1 MVNESIAE
9 MLRES
14 PPFAM
19 EVSIYG
25 ADQEHYEGTTGIKG
39 SFARFVRGIRLLQEA
54 NVPLTL
60 KTPFSDITSDHG
72 DALVAFC
79 RERGLPFRYD
89 FSLSPRHDGGQQPTL
104 HRIAPK
110 RVAQMRGALLAE
122 ERSSGHFDPLP
133 ECSDAPPGN
142 AASSDD
148 LYQCGAGRI
157 GFFIDGLGYASH
169 CVIDREP
176 RFPLLEMSWDEVW
189 AGIGG
194 WVTQKLPEDA
204 PCSGCSLRGGCNNCP
219 ARSRLA
225 TGSPYLKDT
234 YFCDTTHALHGLDP
248 VQHPDYRAIARER
261 QLGMCI
267 R

>member
-1 MVNESIAE
+1 
-9 MLRES
+9 
-14 PPFAM
+14 
-19 EVSIYG
+19 
-25 ADQEHYEGTTGIKG
+25 
-39 SFARFVRGIRLLQEA
+39 LLQEA

-60 KTPFSDITSDHG
+60 KTPFSDFTADHG
-72 DALVAFC
+72 DALLAFC
-79 RERGLPFRYD
+79 RDRGLPFRYD
-89 FSLSPRHDGGQQPTL
+89 FSISPRHDGGQQPTL

-110 RVAQMRGALLAE
+110 RVAEIRAALLAE
-122 ERSSGHFDPLP
+122 EAKGGAGEQPPARSEAPL
-133 ECSDAPPGN
+133 GN
-142 AASSDD
+142 RANSDD

-176 RFPLLEMSWDEVW
+176 RFSLLEMSWDEVW
-189 AGIGG
+189 SGMGA

-234 YFCDTTHALHGLDP
+234 YFCDTTHAHHGLP
-248 VQHPDYRAIARER
+248 PAQHPDYRAIAER
-261 QLGMCI
+261 RKLGTCV